1 MWQEIVNAFVTM
13 QWYIYVPLIV
23 GVVFLFIECLVPGFG
38 FFGITGLIAIAG
50 AIIANGILTK
60 SVASSLFL
68 VVLFFIVILIL
79 FLVFIRSARF
89 GLISKTPFIE
99 KRTAVPKDFADK
111 NKNSYKVLIGQ
122 RGVAMTDFTPSGRF
136 MIDDKIYDG
145 ITKGESLDKNNVIKV
160 IDVEGNKIIVE
171 KVEV

>member
-1 MWQEIVNAFVTM
+1 M

-38 FFGITGLIAIAG
+38 FFGITGLLAIAG
-50 AIIANGILTK
+50 GIIANGILTK

-89 GLISKTPFIE
+89 GLISKTPFVE

-111 NKNSYKVLIGQ
+111 EKNRYKVLYKL
-122 RGVAMTDFTPSGRF
+122 P
-136 MIDDKIYDG
+136 
-145 ITKGESLDKNNVIKV
+145 LP
-160 IDVEGNKIIVE
+160 II
-171 KVEV
+171 

>member
-1 MWQEIVNAFVTM
+1 M
-13 QWYIYVPLIV
+13 
-23 GVVFLFIECLVPGFG
+23 LV
-38 FFGITGLIAIAG
+38 
-50 AIIANGILTK
+50 
-60 SVASSLFL
+60 SFL

-89 GLISKTPFIE
+89 GLISKTPFVE

-111 NKNSYKVLIGQ
+111 DKNSYKVLIRQ